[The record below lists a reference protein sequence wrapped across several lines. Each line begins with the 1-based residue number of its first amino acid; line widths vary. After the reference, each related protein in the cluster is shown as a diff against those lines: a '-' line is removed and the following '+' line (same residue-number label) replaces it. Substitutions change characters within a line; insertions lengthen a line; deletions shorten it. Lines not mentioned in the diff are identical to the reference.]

1 MSRPIIKP
9 YTKERRFAEIAS
21 QNFLAAFGVYLAE
34 KGWSTD
40 DVYEALRAID
50 GIMCRDDNAE
60 NLEKLTGIRLNVR
73 G

>member
-1 MSRPIIKP
+1 MTRPIIKP
-9 YTKERRFAEIAS
+9 YTKERKFAEIAS

-40 DVYEALRAID
+40 DVYDALLSID
-50 GIMCRDDNAE
+50 GIMSRDNNTE
-60 NLEKLTGIRLNVR
+60 NLEKLTGIRLNIR